1 MPYAKVFIE
10 AVIASPAREVADR
23 KNMETDRTKPALWV
37 DNGMK
42 FEYLYN
48 HIGAD
53 LISGKLTSK
62 DGSLEMGQTYL
73 VPLRVEFKDSNIRLE
88 DGVGLMPVKKSKQ

>member
-23 KNMETDRTKPALWV
+23 KNVETDRSKPARWV
-37 DNGMK
+37 DNGK
-42 FEYLYN
+42 KYEYLYN

-62 DGSLEMGQTYL
+62 DGTLEQGKTYL
-73 VPLRVEFKDSNIRLE
+73 VPLRVEFKDPNIRLDE
-88 DGVGLMPVKKSKQ
+88 GVALMPAKAPK